1 MVMEGGSM
9 QASVSATY
17 TAAQVNATRQTIICV
32 LAVGAGAMSY
42 DERFWVF
49 VPDEGLQ
56 GR

>member
-56 GR
+56 G